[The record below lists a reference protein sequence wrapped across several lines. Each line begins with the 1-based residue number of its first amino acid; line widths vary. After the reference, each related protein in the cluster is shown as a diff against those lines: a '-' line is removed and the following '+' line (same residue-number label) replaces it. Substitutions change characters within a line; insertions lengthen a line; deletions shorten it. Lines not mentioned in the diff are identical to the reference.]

1 MFCENHFGLAGT
13 VFGVL
18 CFAPARAFNKKLSTS
33 RDFKLC
39 APSPARQVL
48 PAADQP
54 GPDQH
59 AARGADGEQE
69 GVPEASQ
76 PGRGHHDLVWPEGG
90 RVHTRL
96 RLKICL
102 LRPQDSHALSLS
114 TFVDMKN
121 QLRDVREGL
130 CMLFRLWM
138 QKFYPAFQFREISC
152 ISPPLHHISLRLVC
166 VPPKRLESFLH
177 DGPNMCFPFHF

>member
-1 MFCENHFGLAGT
+1 M
-13 VFGVL
+13 
-18 CFAPARAFNKKLSTS
+18 R
-33 RDFKLC
+33 
-39 APSPARQVL
+39 PSPARQVL

-59 AARGADGEQE
+59 ATRGADGEQE
-69 GVPEASQ
+69 GVPEASE
-76 PGRGHHDLVWPEGG
+76 PGRGHHDLVWAEGG

-96 RLKICL
+96 RLKTCL
-102 LRPQDSHALSLS
+102 IRPQDSHALSLS
-114 TFVDMKN
+114 TFVDIN
-121 QLRDVREGL
+121 QSRDVREGL

-177 DGPNMCFPFHF
+177 GPNMCFPFHF

>member
-18 CFAPARAFNKKLSTS
+18 CFAPARAHQTKLSTS
-33 RDFKLC
+33 RDFKLLR
-39 APSPARQVL
+39 PSPARQVL

-59 AARGADGEQE
+59 ATRGADGEQE

-90 RVHTRL
+90 GVHTRL
-96 RLKICL
+96 RLKTCL
-102 LRPQDSHALSLS
+102 IRPQDCSMHCRCLRLLIS
-114 TFVDMKN
+114 TN
-121 QLRDVREGL
+121 QEMYEKVFACFLDCGCRNFIQRSNLERYHIL
-130 CMLFRLWM
+130 
-138 QKFYPAFQFREISC
+138 A
-152 ISPPLHHISLRLVC
+152 PPLPHISLRLVC
-166 VPPKRLESFLH
+166 VPPKRLE
-177 DGPNMCFPFHF
+177 